1 MKRFGFL
8 LFLLG
13 LHEISF
19 AQTLKSPNGR
29 FDLQFAINAEGR
41 PTYQLKFDGKDVVK
55 TSGLGLELKKEKAD
69 KQETFDNSQH
79 TDASTIDVKADMM
92 YGFQLKDQQTSTF
105 DETWK
110 PVWGEESEI
119 RNHYNEL
126 MVRLYQPKNDREMV
140 LRFRLFDDGLGFR
153 YEFPDQKNLTYF
165 TIKEERTQ
173 FALTD
178 DHTAWWIPGDYDTQE
193 YSFTESRLS
202 EIRGK
207 MQDAI
212 TPNSSQTPVGKACVQ
227 TALMLK
233 TDAGLY
239 INLHEA
245 ACLNYATMHLN
256 YTEGTKTFES

>member
-92 YGFQLKDQQTSTF
+92 YGFQLKDQQF
-105 DETWK
+105 RRDMETRM
-110 PVWGEESEI
+110 GRRE
-119 RNHYNEL
+119 RNPQSLQRIDGSVVSAQERPRDGASL
-126 MVRLYQPKNDREMV
+126 PSVR
-140 LRFRLFDDGLGFR
+140 
-153 YEFPDQKNLTYF
+153 
-165 TIKEERTQ
+165 
-173 FALTD
+173 
-178 DHTAWWIPGDYDTQE
+178 
-193 YSFTESRLS
+193 
-202 EIRGK
+202 
-207 MQDAI
+207 
-212 TPNSSQTPVGKACVQ
+212 
-227 TALMLK
+227 
-233 TDAGLY
+233 
-239 INLHEA
+239 
-245 ACLNYATMHLN
+245 
-256 YTEGTKTFES
+256 

>member
-1 MKRFGFL
+1 MMMKRTL
-8 LFLLG
+8 LTLLT
-13 LHEISF
+13 LLVNLCCF

-29 FDLQFAINAEGR
+29 FELQFAINAEGR

-55 TSGLGLELKKEKAD
+55 TSGLGFELKKEVAG
-69 KQETFDNSQH
+69 KQETFDNFQH
-79 TDASTIDVKADMM
+79 TSAETIDAKADMM
-92 YGFQLKDQQTSTF
+92 FGFQLKDHQTSTF

-140 LRFRLFDDGLGFR
+140 VRFRLFDDGLGFR

-165 TIKEERTQ
+165 TIKEEHTQ
-173 FALTD
+173 FAMTD

-193 YSFTESRLS
+193 YAFTESRLS

-212 TPNSSQTPVGKACVQ
+212 TPKSSQTP
-227 TALMLK
+227 
-233 TDAGLY
+233 DA
-239 INLHEA
+239 ED
-245 ACLNYATMHLN
+245 
-256 YTEGTKTFES
+256 

>member
-110 PVWGEESEI
+110 PVWHLFYYQG
-119 RNHYNEL
+119 RTHAVCADRRPHC
-126 MVRLYQPKNDREMV
+126 MVDSRRLRHARVCFHRMPT
-140 LRFRLFDDGLGFR
+140 L
-153 YEFPDQKNLTYF
+153 
-165 TIKEERTQ
+165 
-173 FALTD
+173 
-178 DHTAWWIPGDYDTQE
+178 
-193 YSFTESRLS
+193 
-202 EIRGK
+202 
-207 MQDAI
+207 
-212 TPNSSQTPVGKACVQ
+212 
-227 TALMLK
+227 
-233 TDAGLY
+233 
-239 INLHEA
+239 
-245 ACLNYATMHLN
+245 
-256 YTEGTKTFES
+256 